1 MEANAT
7 HHISVRNFTL
17 LSNAELLMVLERRNH
32 PDVRKW
38 MVNADPIVP
47 EEHLR
52 YCSSLKHRPDTLQL
66 LVEFDGKSTCVLS
79 YKATDSSWHKVSDC
93 GIYAFDP
100 EPCSSSILSLIV
112 SSKLIAERSI
122 KVMSIKVKNNNEV
135 AIFANQYYHG
145 YHIVKKDAE
154 FTYMSVNLEHPA
166 SFYQEYADR
175 LLAKI
180 NASLDLRI

>member
-1 MEANAT
+1 MEANAN
-7 HHISVRNFTL
+7 HHILARNFTL
-17 LSNAELLMVLERRNH
+17 LSKDELFMILERRNH
-32 PDVRKW
+32 PEVRKW
-38 MVNADPIVP
+38 MAHTAPITP

-79 YKATDSSWHKVSDC
+79 YKATDSSWHKVSG